1 MDRANSVIKFTIH
14 CAQPVRKSYLTKYRP
29 LCLSRVIGE
38 LQQDF
43 LPTPKV
49 SIRTSD
55 NNTSNSQ
62 SLPNFSDLRVTE
74 IALQRATAYRQSSL
88 LYKQESQASSS
99 LENILKKKISHSRT
113 KWKHDTESEVYHRM
127 WRSLGRDL
135 QHGQQEN
142 KKGGERES
150 GSAKQRNSRRKR
162 SIRAESN
169 QTSASN
175 YNMSTTVQQSS
186 KPYKWKTVSLTN
198 TGATEN
204 CSTFNITLPLLWLTK
219 SWEKYPP
226 NQYNFQTR
234 LVFVWYLSQVLC

>member
-1 MDRANSVIKFTIH
+1 MKQEIYQSMDRANSVIKFTIH
-14 CAQPVRKSYLTKYRP
+14 CAQPVRKSYLTKYRS

-99 LENILKKKISHSRT
+99 LENILKEKISHSRT
-113 KWKHDTESEVYHRM
+113 KWKHVDSESEVYHRM

-135 QHGQQEN
+135 QHSQQEN
-142 KKGGERES
+142 KKGGEKES
-150 GSAKQRNSRRKR
+150 ASAKQKNSPRKR

-175 YNMSTTVQQSS
+175 YNMSTVSSNKVQN
-186 KPYKWKTVSLTN
+186 LTN
-198 TGATEN
+198 GRQYRSPTQALPR
-204 CSTFNITLPLLWLTK
+204 IVLPLI
-219 SWEKYPP
+219 
-226 NQYNFQTR
+226 
-234 LVFVWYLSQVLC
+234 

>member
-1 MDRANSVIKFTIH
+1 MEQEIYHSMDRANSVIKFTIH

-49 SIRTSD
+49 AIRTSD

-88 LYKQESQASSS
+88 LYQQESQASSS
-99 LENILKKKISHSRT
+99 LENILKEKISHSWT
-113 KWKHDTESEVYHRM
+113 KWKYDSESEVYHRM

-142 KKGGERES
+142 KKGGEKES
-150 GSAKQRNSRRKR
+150 ASAKQQKNSPRKR
-162 SIRAESN
+162 SIRVKSN

-175 YNMSTTVQQSS
+175 YNMSTVSS
-186 KPYKWKTVSLTN
+186 NKAKNLTS
-198 TGATEN
+198 GRQY
-204 CSTFNITLPLLWLTK
+204 CSPTQALPRIVLPLI
-219 SWEKYPP
+219 
-226 NQYNFQTR
+226 
-234 LVFVWYLSQVLC
+234 

>member
-1 MDRANSVIKFTIH
+1 MKQEIYHSMDRADSVVKFTIH

-29 LCLSRVIGE
+29 LSLSRVIGE

-49 SIRTSD
+49 FIRTSD
-55 NNTSNSQ
+55 SQ
-62 SLPNFSDLRVTE
+62 SLRNFSDLRVTE

-99 LENILKKKISHSRT
+99 LENILKEKISYSRT
-113 KWKHDTESEVYHRM
+113 KWKHVDSESEVYHRM

-135 QHGQQEN
+135 QHSQQEN
-142 KKGGERES
+142 KKGGEKES
-150 GSAKQRNSRRKR
+150 APAKQRNSPRKR

-175 YNMSTTVQQSS
+175 YNMSTVPSNKVQN
-186 KPYKWKTVSLTN
+186 LTN
-198 TGATEN
+198 GRQYRSPTQALPR
-204 CSTFNITLPLLWLTK
+204 IIVLPLI
-219 SWEKYPP
+219 
-226 NQYNFQTR
+226 
-234 LVFVWYLSQVLC
+234 

>member
-1 MDRANSVIKFTIH
+1 MCERQMKQEIYASMDRANSVMKFTIH
-14 CAQPVRKSYLTKYRP
+14 CAQPVRKSYLTKYKP
-29 LCLSRVIGE
+29 LSLSRVIGE

-43 LPTPKV
+43 LPTPRV

-62 SLPNFSDLRVTE
+62 SLRNFCDLRVTE

-99 LENILKKKISHSRT
+99 LENILKEKISHSRT
-113 KWKHDTESEVYHRM
+113 KWKHNSESEVYHRM

-142 KKGGERES
+142 KKGGEKVS
-150 GSAKQRNSRRKR
+150 GSAKQRNSPRKR

-175 YNMSTTVQQSS
+175 YMSTVSS
-186 KPYKWKTVSLTN
+186 NKVKNLTN
-198 TGATEN
+198 GRQYRSPTQALPR
-204 CSTFNITLPLLWLTK
+204 IVLPLI
-219 SWEKYPP
+219 
-226 NQYNFQTR
+226 
-234 LVFVWYLSQVLC
+234 

>member
-1 MDRANSVIKFTIH
+1 MDRADSVVKFTIH

-29 LCLSRVIGE
+29 LSLSRVIGE

-49 SIRTSD
+49 FIRTSD
-55 NNTSNSQ
+55 SQ
-62 SLPNFSDLRVTE
+62 SLRNFSDLRVTE

-99 LENILKKKISHSRT
+99 LENILKEKISYSRT
-113 KWKHDTESEVYHRM
+113 KWKHVDSESEVYHRM

-135 QHGQQEN
+135 QHSQQEN
-142 KKGGERES
+142 KKGGEKES
-150 GSAKQRNSRRKR
+150 GSAKQRNSPRKR

-175 YNMSTTVQQSS
+175 YNMSTVPSNKVQN
-186 KPYKWKTVSLTN
+186 LTN
-198 TGATEN
+198 GRQYRSPTQALPR
-204 CSTFNITLPLLWLTK
+204 IVLPLI
-219 SWEKYPP
+219 
-226 NQYNFQTR
+226 
-234 LVFVWYLSQVLC
+234 